1 MAENPPA
8 GKPKLAADP
17 LAGSN
22 HLSPFHARTIF
33 NPSDP
38 PMLFTPWQR
47 PVAVIRSNCSFESS
61 DRISAVLRQG
71 TTSVVPQSSKT
82 LLGFSPCRTQF
93 PRRSFVSSVRI
104 AVLSQAFE
112 SAVLRQGTT
121 LVVPQSSKT
130 FLGFSP
136 CRTQF
141 PRRIF
146 VSSVR
151 IAVLSQAF
159 ESARFCQG
167 TTLVVPQSSKTF
179 LGFSPDGRSFRV
191 DGNPTATRK
200 WPSFFPLKAQ

>member
-1 MAENPPA
+1 
-8 GKPKLAADP
+8 
-17 LAGSN
+17 
-22 HLSPFHARTIF
+22 
-33 NPSDP
+33 
-38 PMLFTPWQR
+38 MLFTPWQR

-112 SAVLRQGTT
+112 SA
-121 LVVPQSSKT
+121 
-130 FLGFSP
+130 
-136 CRTQF
+136 
-141 PRRIF
+141 
-146 VSSVR
+146 
-151 IAVLSQAF
+151 
-159 ESARFCQG
+159 RFCQG